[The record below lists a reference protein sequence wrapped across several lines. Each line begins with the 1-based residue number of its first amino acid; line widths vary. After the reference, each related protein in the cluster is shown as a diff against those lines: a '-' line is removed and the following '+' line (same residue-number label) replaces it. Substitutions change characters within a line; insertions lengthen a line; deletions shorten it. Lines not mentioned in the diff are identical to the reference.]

1 MSDVCNSPDL
11 VAILLRVATALEAE
25 RDRLTDLDAAVGDGD
40 LGVTMA
46 IGCRAV
52 RETLTS
58 VAGSDVGAV
67 LLRAGSAFGG
77 AAASTMGVLIAT
89 ALMRAGKAAQD
100 LTELGTPD
108 LARLARAA
116 LEGIQQRG
124 KSRVGDKTVL
134 DALAPAVTAMEEA
147 AQAGL
152 SLAEAAARAAL
163 AARAGAEATTGMR
176 ASAGRAGWLQE
187 RSVGH
192 ADPGAVTCALALEFL
207 AREFAKGG

>member
-1 MSDVCNSPDL
+1 MVE
-11 VAILLRVATALEAE
+11 RVAGAMEAE
-25 RDRLTDLDAAVGDGD
+25 RDRLTDLDAALGDGD

-52 RETLTS
+52 RETLS
-58 VAGSDVGAV
+58 SLAESDVGTV
-67 LLRAGSAFGG
+67 LMRAGSAFGG

-89 ALMRAGKAAQD
+89 ALIRAGKVGQG
-100 LTELGTPD
+100 LTELGTAD

-124 KSRVGDKTVL
+124 KAQVGDKTVL
-134 DALAPAVTAMEEA
+134 DALVPAVAALEEA

-152 SLAEAAARAAL
+152 SPAEAVTRAAAAARS
-163 AARAGAEATTGMR
+163 GAEATTGMLSR
-176 ASAGRAGWLQE
+176 TGRAGWLQE

-192 ADPGAVTCALALEFL
+192 PDPGAVACAMALEFL
-207 AREFAKGG
+207 AHEISKGGRSNL